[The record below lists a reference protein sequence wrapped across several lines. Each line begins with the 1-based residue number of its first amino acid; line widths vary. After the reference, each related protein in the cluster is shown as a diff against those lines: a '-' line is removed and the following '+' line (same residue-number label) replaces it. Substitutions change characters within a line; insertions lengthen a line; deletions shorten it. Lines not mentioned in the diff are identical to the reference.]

1 MNVRDQITQIIEQ
14 IVPLDQEEKKH
25 KQFVFEWINSGAEL
39 FRIQKPATPRT
50 HLVSYFVPIDEDQG
64 KILLV
69 HHKKANLWLPP
80 GGHVDSNEHPKQ
92 TVIREM
98 EEELFTKAKFHLEL
112 PIFLT
117 VTETV
122 NDLNPHTDVSL
133 WYLVKG
139 DSSTVYSYDER
150 EFYKVKWFSIDEIPS
165 EGIEPH
171 LSRFLSKLNCVISVK
186 K

>member
-1 MNVRDQITQIIEQ
+1 MDIRSQVAQVIEQ
-14 IVPLDQEEKKH
+14 IDPLDQEEIRH
-25 KQFVFEWINSGAEL
+25 KQYVTEWIHSGADL
-39 FRIQKPATPRT
+39 FRIQKPATPKT
-50 HLVSYFVPIDEDQG
+50 HLVSYFIPIDEDQG

-80 GGHVDSNEHPKQ
+80 GGHVDNNEHPKQ

-98 EEELFTKAKFHLEL
+98 EEELFTEAIFHQEQ

-122 NDLNPHTDVSL
+122 NDPNPHTDISL

-139 DSSTVYSYDER
+139 DSSAVYSYDKR
-150 EFYKVKWFSIDEIPS
+150 EFYEVRWFSIDEIPS
-165 EGIEPH
+165 ERIEPH
-171 LSRFLSKLNCVISVK
+171 LSRFLNKLNNLVGNS
-186 K
+186 